1 MRVSWTGFFVSGFLT
16 LMKTL
21 ARSLD
26 SIGFVERER
35 EDGKQVPFKCGRDF
49 LYYALNF
56 YFPEKFNPSAIG
68 PIEID
73 RQKLFGS
80 PMPKH
85 LAWTQ
90 LQFKDA
96 PNFLKSLGLTLFINN
111 REIRSYA
118 GFMFGNAL
126 GGFFSSMKFE
136 GAMQEIERCVDANIA
151 CAVDMPVG
159 KKWMLF
165 LDHVMFV
172 YGYDDDNL
180 YVFDTL
186 SVPLVAYERMNTDV
200 HYYKLPK
207 AVIRKNWSSLG
218 RVWRIEKSA

>member
-1 MRVSWTGFFVSGFLT
+1 
-16 LMKTL
+16 
-21 ARSLD
+21 
-26 SIGFVERER
+26 
-35 EDGKQVPFKCGRDF
+35 
-49 LYYALNF
+49 
-56 YFPEKFNPSAIG
+56 
-68 PIEID
+68 
-73 RQKLFGS
+73 
-80 PMPKH
+80 
-85 LAWTQ
+85 
-90 LQFKDA
+90 
-96 PNFLKSLGLTLFINN
+96 
-111 REIRSYA
+111 
-118 GFMFGNAL
+118 
-126 GGFFSSMKFE
+126 
-136 GAMQEIERCVDANIA
+136 MQEIERCVDANIA